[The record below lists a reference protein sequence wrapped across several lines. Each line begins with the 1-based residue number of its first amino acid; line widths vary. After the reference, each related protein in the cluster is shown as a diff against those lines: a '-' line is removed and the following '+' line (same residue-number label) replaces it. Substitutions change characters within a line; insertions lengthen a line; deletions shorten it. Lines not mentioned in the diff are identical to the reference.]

1 MAGKTC
7 PPSSPPLIFSPSPST
22 LSPNRRK
29 ISGRRRPQSPA
40 RARASLQKCAKPRP
54 CFLCRPGEI
63 SSRFSPTKS
72 CFPSRLRGLHDLR
85 PRPEAR
91 ARLSP
96 ARDICQSDLPLSARK
111 ADRCRSPYE
120 TFKSPVVLTKNPR
133 AIEAACPCAFLYKA
147 PISQLPA
154 SPRGLDAKTRLA
166 IDRDLIPD
174 RHNENSCLTTA
185 LAVIVG
191 RFQCPTRL
199 TSSCRPFV
207 RRSKA
212 TRKKAI
218 PIGEVPA

>member
-1 MAGKTC
+1 MAGKPC
-7 PPSSPPLIFSPSPST
+7 PPSSPPSIFSPSPST

-40 RARASLQKCAKPRP
+40 RARASLQRCAKPRP

-120 TFKSPVVLTKNPR
+120 TFKSPVVLTKKPR

-174 RHNENSCLTTA
+174 RHNENSWMELVLIDKYKHMQIICQATNA
-185 LAVIVG
+185 SADCAVG
-191 RFQCPTRL
+191 SP
-199 TSSCRPFV
+199 
-207 RRSKA
+207 
-212 TRKKAI
+212 
-218 PIGEVPA
+218 

>member
-1 MAGKTC
+1 MVGKTC
-7 PPSSPPLIFSPSPST
+7 PPSSPPSIFSPSPST

-29 ISGRRRPQSPA
+29 ISGRRRPQSLA
-40 RARASLQKCAKPRP
+40 RARASLQRCAKPRP

-91 ARLSP
+91 ARLSSP
-96 ARDICQSDLPLSARK
+96 GTSANPTCRCPLARPIAAAARTRLLSL
-111 ADRCRSPYE
+111 
-120 TFKSPVVLTKNPR
+120 PVVLTKKAR

-174 RHNENSCLTTA
+174 RHNENSWPSWARLPRSY
-185 LAVIVG
+185 G
-191 RFQCPTRL
+191 RDEPG
-199 TSSCRPFV
+199 
-207 RRSKA
+207 RSA
-212 TRKKAI
+212 DSL
-218 PIGEVPA
+218 